1 MFGQLQKKNTLVDYP
16 INLNLNDYCFG
27 NDNNKFVLFGVI
39 CHIGILQGGH
49 YFAYTRRLRNIN
61 NKLMFT
67 PWFKCND
74 ESVTRVDE
82 SEVVNNKL
90 AYILFY
96 HRI

>member
-1 MFGQLQKKNTLVDYP
+1 
-16 INLNLNDYCFG
+16 
-27 NDNNKFVLFGVI
+27 
-39 CHIGILQGGH
+39 
-49 YFAYTRRLRNIN
+49 
-61 NKLMFT
+61 MFT